1 MAKMSSEIKDG
12 ILWIQFSGSF
22 ERHTMDSLVNQ
33 YVYTIKRSNCRRVLV
48 DRRDLD
54 GRLLFTE
61 SYFTIHSHRPLL
73 PDVYTVFVEK
83 EENKNL
89 TDFES
94 QVLRSIGYDK
104 FAYCFSL
111 EEALDWLNRQDIT

>member
-1 MAKMSSEIKDG
+1 MAKMYSEIKDG
-12 ILWIQFSGSF
+12 ILWIAFSGSF

-33 YVYTIKRSNCRRVLV
+33 YVYTIKESNCRKVLV
-48 DRRDLD
+48 DRRDLE

-61 SYFTIHSHRPLL
+61 SYFTIHTHRPLF

-83 EENKNL
+83 EENKKL
-89 TDFES
+89 TDFEG

-104 FAYCFSL
+104 FAYFFSP
-111 EEALDWLNRQDIT
+111 EEALDWLNGQDIA